1 MSDRYIY
8 IRWTKHW
15 DENDVVK
22 LGKASNLKD
31 RESTYRTGEYNPG
44 KFIFAMDVGE
54 GLASNVEHKL
64 GECFYN
70 FEYWRYTEGGGEEFF
85 DKKILDIIT
94 ETIETLFPGNNFKIL
109 SKDEVEKIN
118 RSNRTSRKIRGKIL
132 HKKFQRIP
140 FKNKDNIKKCLEEYR
155 EAIKLT
161 AREYQQEV
169 LDKMETYF
177 QTNSIG
183 QLLWACGLG
192 KTLLSIFHIQQMK
205 YKTICIGVW
214 NVNLLNQYKN
224 EILRIFPN
232 KQNIKIIGGPSSDNI
247 EDMQLFIAQETEQ
260 PKFIITTY
268 DSCNKIAEHITT
280 TFDFKIGDEC
290 HHLVSGGEKKETGTI
305 AFHNIKSTHTLF
317 MTATTKNHETGEISM
332 DNEEYFGKPIDKK
345 SINWAIENK
354 FITDYR
360 FHVMTNT
367 EDDVDDLIKKYKI
380 KVDNKNLFIS
390 ALMTV
395 KSILKY
401 NDPENPFSK
410 ILVYTN
416 KIENANIVKQYIDQ
430 IIEKTPKLNPDD
442 FYNNYLAS
450 KRLSGESV
458 NNEEELDKFRKAPYG
473 IISCV
478 YMFGEGFNEPS
489 INGTVF
495 ADCMHSIIR
504 IVQCLLRANRINPL
518 FPGKVAKCILPLID
532 YDDWME
538 TDNSMEKLKKIMD
551 RIGSEDKMIEQRVKI
566 SKLSKKNDDCQT
578 NNESKMSYDDD
589 DGYIIVDEDDD
600 ENIGKQIRIRAR
612 YRGAFKKT
620 PRDEFLWLVELN
632 KSKGITTKIMYESEG
647 KEKLGDNFKSNPETY
662 LKSVQKSWYTFL
674 GIDTS
679 DFIENKQDWKEFI
692 KKKIDEYCDQPK
704 YEKEY
709 KNYDCLPEFPGE
721 LYDDFEVSFWP
732 SYDKLQ
738 RRGR

>member
-15 DENDVVK
+15 DENGVVK

-31 RESTYRTGEYNPG
+31 RESTYRTGEYYPG
-44 KFIFAMDVGE
+44 EFRFAIDVGE
-54 GLASNVEHKL
+54 GNATSIEHKL

-70 FEYWRYTEGGGEEFF
+70 LEYWRCNEGGGEEFF
-85 DKKILDIIT
+85 DKIILNIIT
-94 ETIETLFPGNNFKIL
+94 ETIETLFPANNFKIL
-109 SKDEVEKIN
+109 STDEVEKIN
-118 RSNRTSRKIRGKIL
+118 RSNRNIRKLRGEIL
-132 HKKFQRIP
+132 HKKFQRRM
-140 FKNKDNIKKCLEEYR
+140 FKNKGNIKKCLEEFR
-155 EAIKLT
+155 EAIKLIP
-161 AREYQQEV
+161 REYQQEV
-169 LDKMETYF
+169 LNKMETYF

-214 NVNLLNQYKN
+214 NVNLLYQYKN

-416 KIENANIVKQYIDQ
+416 TIENANIVKQYIDQ
-430 IIEKTPKLNPDD
+430 IIEKTPELNPDD

-450 KRLSGESV
+450 KTLTGESV
-458 NNEEELDKFRKAPYG
+458 NIDEELDKFREAPYG

-495 ADCMHSIIR
+495 AENMISIIR
-504 IVQCLLRANRINPL
+504 IVQCLLRANRTNSL
-518 FPGKVAKCILPLID
+518 FPDKVARTILPLID

-538 TDNSMEKLKKIMD
+538 TDNPMEKLKKIMD
-551 RIGSEDKMIEQRVKI
+551 HIGSEDKMIELRVKI

-578 NNESKMSYDDD
+578 NNESKTSYYD
-589 DGYIIVDEDDD
+589 DGYFIVDEDDD
-600 ENIGKQIRIRAR
+600 ENIGKNIRIRAR
-612 YRGAFKKT
+612 KRGAFKKT

-647 KEKLGDNFKSNPETY
+647 KEILGDNFKSNPETY

-679 DFIENKQDWKEFI
+679 NFIENKQDWKEFI

-738 RRGR
+738 RRER